1 MDSQPNSAATLD
13 ELIAAV
19 KFAQR
24 HSEQHRNLHGWL
36 VTGHFI
42 FGGLAVAVWVV
53 ALICKLAGHQ
63 IGDRLT
69 DEYFFS
75 LMTSVMFFAVG
86 TLMIEYMRGDI
97 FAQALGRVL
106 AGCGLFVMSAQGY
119 EFMQESRAVEME
131 ASILAKSRPVG
142 EYQPASYLREV
153 EMNGFRVS
161 WEKEHS
167 DGRGR
172 AMFSVRGQRAGETDC
187 TSASGGRLDSLLG
200 RKPGRAASTDAEH
213 TSTDG
218 RRSL

>member
-1 MDSQPNSAATLD
+1 MDSQQNTATLD

-24 HSEQHRNLHGWL
+24 HSEQRRNLHGWL
-36 VTGHFI
+36 VTGHFV
-42 FGGLAVAVWVV
+42 FGGLAVAAWVV
-53 ALICKLAGHQ
+53 ALICKLAGYQ

-119 EFMQESRAVEME
+119 EFMQESRAVEIE
-131 ASILAKSRPVG
+131 ASILAKSRPVSD
-142 EYQPASYLREV
+142 EQTFIREITNRHFTV
-153 EMNGFRVS
+153 SFESKEDDNGWGRPVLS
-161 WEKEHS
+161 A
-167 DGRGR
+167 RGR
-172 AMFSVRGQRAGETDC
+172 SCSEDAGTARASRTAD
-187 TSASGGRLDSLLG
+187 RLL
-200 RKPGRAASTDAEH
+200 RTESTGTAFA
-213 TSTDG
+213 DG
-218 RRSL
+218 TAPF